1 MHTQN
6 GKNDMAATSVA
17 FGFNSALSFS
27 IDMLDRAKQGAV
39 SSKKIGVVEVLG
51 SQAGWLALQSG
62 IAVLADAVILPEFP
76 CNVKALAQ
84 NLKSKIT
91 PDHPHALVV
100 VAEGS
105 SFTNLPPGYK

>member
-1 MHTQN
+1 
-6 GKNDMAATSVA
+6 MAATSVA
-17 FGFNSALSFS
+17 FGFNTALSFS
-27 IDMLDRAKQGAV
+27 IDMLDRAKQGAI
-39 SSKKIGVVEVLG
+39 SAKKIGVVEVLG

-76 CNVKALAQ
+76 CDVKALAQ
-84 NLKSKIT
+84 HLKSKIT

-105 SFTNLPPGYK
+105 